1 MERVLIVIP
10 ARYQSQRFHGKVLV
24 DILGKPMIQRVWERA
39 SASSLTDDVII
50 ATDDEQVFQTA
61 QGFGAKVMMTSSHHR
76 SGTERV
82 AEVAEKLE
90 FEIIINVQGDEP
102 LISPQAIDQLIEI
115 MRDDDSVQ
123 MASLR
128 VEIKTYDDYIDPT
141 VVKVVCDDQDW
152 ALYFSRNPLPHYRG
166 KEAEIEE
173 WKKSGARPRELN
185 PPPYKH
191 LGIYG
196 YRKDFLS
203 AFSRLPQSGL
213 ELAERLEQLRA
224 LAWGFRIKVPET
236 QFDSISVDVPAD
248 LEKVIKILKEEEK
261 NES

>member
-10 ARYQSQRFHGKVLV
+10 ARYISQRFPGKTLV

-39 SASSLTDDVII
+39 SQSELADEVII
-50 ATDDEQVFQTA
+50 ATDDERVFQTC
-61 QGFGAKVMMTSSHHR
+61 QGFGAKVMMTSAQHR

-82 AEVAEKLE
+82 SEVAEKLE
-90 FEIIINVQGDEP
+90 FEIIINLQGDEP
-102 LISPQAIDQLIEI
+102 LIAPQAIDQLVRVMQEEEA
-115 MRDDDSVQ
+115 VQ

-128 VEIKTYDDYIDPT
+128 VEIKSYEDYLDPT

-152 ALYFSRNPLPHYRG
+152 ALYFSRAPLPYYRG
-166 KEAEIEE
+166 REKELEE
-173 WKKSGARPRELN
+173 WKKTGARPKELN

-196 YRKDFLS
+196 YRRDFLT

-213 ELAERLEQLRA
+213 EQAERLEQLRA
-224 LAWGFRIKVPET
+224 LSWGFRIKVPET
-236 QFDSISVDVPAD
+236 EFDSISVDVPRD
-248 LEKVIKILKEEEK
+248 LEKVIQILEKEEK
-261 NES
+261 K